1 VAALALF
8 IAAFLALWAGLHGVL
23 PAVLRIV
30 ESVLAAGVRVL
41 RRRRRFAAWYERGSQ
56 RLGPLRS
63 YWPLAAVLAGGF
75 AIAAVTGA
83 VFVELAERVQAG
95 NPGLERLDQAVWHS
109 APRLRSPGATRLF
122 VLLSV
127 LGTGVALGLLVLI
140 VAAVLVQ
147 RGRKRWAAYLLVT
160 AAGSL
165 GLNLGLKALF
175 ARARP
180 DAATALW
187 QAHGY
192 AFPSGHAMDS
202 AAVFGALAYLVLRA
216 TRSRRIRSACVS
228 LAACLVAA
236 ISLSRVYLGVHWISD
251 IVAGVG
257 AGAVWLA
264 TTTGAYEMLRR
275 ISDQRE
281 RSAQAKRGGV
291 PEPPRHGA
299 GC

>member
-8 IAAFLALWAGLHGVL
+8 IGAFLGLWAGLHRLL
-23 PAVLRIV
+23 PAAFRIV
-30 ESVLAAGVRVL
+30 EAVLAASFRAIL
-41 RRRRRFAAWYERGSQ
+41 RRRRFAAWYERGSP
-56 RLGPLRS
+56 RLRALRS
-63 YWPLAAVLAGGF
+63 YWPLGAVLAAGF
-75 AIAAVTGA
+75 ATAALTGA
-83 VFVELAERVQAG
+83 AFVGLAEMVQG
-95 NPGLERLDQAVWHS
+95 RHPRLELLDQAVWES
-109 APRLRSPGATRLF
+109 AARLRSPGATRFF

-127 LGTGVALGLLVLI
+127 LGTGVSLGILVLI
-140 VAAVLVQ
+140 VAASLIQ

-180 DAATALW
+180 DLATALW

-202 AAVFGALAYLVLRA
+202 TAVFGALAYLVLRSL
-216 TRSRRIRSACVS
+216 RSRLWRSASVS

-236 ISLSRVYLGVHWISD
+236 ISLSRVYLGVHWLSD
-251 IVAGVG
+251 IVAGMS
-257 AGAVWLA
+257 AGMVWLS

-275 ISDQRE
+275 LRHQAE
-281 RSAQAKRGGV
+281 RAAHA
-291 PEPPRHGA
+291 RHGR
-299 GC
+299 GQPPPKHVGSC